1 MPNFAYVNQ
10 TNFRPFS
17 YQEMIAPVLMST
29 QAHQALEDAYSELD
43 AQANAVGSLAN
54 ETNDPVAYSKYKS
67 YEDYLRK
74 QADSLAKNG
83 LTPGARKSLLDL
95 RGQYAKD
102 IVPIKNAITR
112 RRELADEQRKALLQD
127 PTLMFQR
134 DLNSLNYN
142 SSLDR
147 FLENPNYDY
156 GQRYS
161 GALLTKQVATAASN
175 LANEL
180 TSYGNGKRLDAFTKT
195 FIQRHG
201 YTREQVLDAINNP
214 KRAESQPVL
223 NAIVEQAITASKVPE
238 WADNSTLKSAYN
250 YARMG
255 LWNAI
260 GQTQVAQYEDYG
272 ARLAAQE
279 AMQRRLMKAQKEQ
292 QKELTGDYPNNPT
305 PIIGKKEKE
314 ELLKKMDKYNHF
326 FYTKNGKLYMT
337 QAGLREY
344 YGGSNNK
351 KVMMSPGGT
360 SYWVSSKSPT
370 EFRKLIDSLG
380 GSVYFKNGKMQ
391 PGNLGNLW
399 ASVRKQFSDGN
410 AVMMMEYKDPIKKED
425 AEDFKRQ
432 VLEAA
437 RQEKT
442 LYGVAINPMTGKLV
456 PTGDDLSLRDFGTDN
471 YSVTSKAN
479 STAGRTIMVLNKKTS
494 EVKRYMAPAGIH
506 YTAEVGS
513 SNALD
518 NMKSIEDVLN
528 SGKLN
533 GKNLTDRQ
541 EAILRGE
548 YRYNSNMYGMINS
561 QVGLNHSLP
570 TQSDKPFSW

>member
-1 MPNFAYVNQ
+1 MPNFAYANQ

-17 YQEMIAPVLMST
+17 YQEMLAPVLMST

-43 AQANAVGSLAN
+43 TQANAVGALAN
-54 ETNDPVAYSKYKS
+54 ETNDPIAYARYKT
-67 YEDYLRK
+67 YEDSLRK

-83 LTPGARKSLLDL
+83 LTPGARKSLLDIK
-95 RGQYAKD
+95 GQYAKD
-102 IVPIKNAITR
+102 IVPIQNAITR
-112 RRELADEQRKALLQD
+112 RRELADEQRKALLQN

-134 DLNSLNYN
+134 DLNSINYD

-156 GQRYS
+156 GQQYS
-161 GALLTKQVATAASN
+161 GALLTQQVATAASN
-175 LANEL
+175 LAKEL

-201 YTREQVLDAINNP
+201 YTKEQVLDAINNP
-214 KRAESQPVL
+214 NRAESQPVL
-223 NAIVEQAITASKVPE
+223 NAIVEQATAASKVPE
-238 WADNSTLKSAYN
+238 WANSSTLKSAYN

-255 LWNAI
+255 LWSAI

-279 AMQRRLMKAQKEQ
+279 AMQKRLMKAQKEQ

-305 PIIGKKEKE
+305 PVFGKKEKE
-314 ELLKKMDKYNHF
+314 EMLKKIEKYNHF
-326 FYTKNGKLYMT
+326 FYTKNGRTYMT

-344 YGGSNNK
+344 YKGSNNK

-360 SYWVSSKSPT
+360 SYWVSGKNPT

-380 GSVYFKNGKMQ
+380 GSIYFKNGKMQ

-399 ASVRKQFSDGN
+399 LSTKRQFSDGN
-410 AVMMMEYKDPIKKED
+410 AVMMTEYKDPIKKED

-471 YSVTSKAN
+471 YSITSKDN
-479 STAGRTIMVLNKKTS
+479 STAGRTIMILNKKTS
-494 EVKRYMAPAGIH
+494 EVKRYKAPAGIH
-506 YTAEVGS
+506 YTAEIGS

-518 NMKSIEDVLN
+518 NMKSIEDVLH

-533 GKNLTDRQ
+533 GKILTDRQ
-541 EAILRGE
+541 EAILKDE
-548 YRYNSNMYGMINS
+548 YRYYSNMYGMINS

-570 TQSDKPFSW
+570 TQGDTPTSW